1 MTFAPYERHD
11 CVLIIRAMLKCRCSD
26 MAWTRREPFIRAFRV
41 LFKTCRLNSK
51 ASYGGRVL
59 LFLVYTSGR
68 VHSKKTCIFRLFQ
81 SEAFIHHH
89 HHVPVSEGFN
99 SHHDFVKPLF
109 HSSLL
114 YRLKHNLGL
123 ACPRRTGYLSSK
135 LILFPNSDSTS
146 QLMRLTTSGDIS
158 LNPGLERC
166 SFCGNSVAWNHR
178 SPSCAPANVGATSS
192 AAKSHQGR
200 LVVTLAWTLAQKDA
214 LFIVIPSLETIVPIL
229 RLPANVGAT

>member
-26 MAWTRREPFIRAFRV
+26 MARTRCEPFIRAFRV

-89 HHVPVSEGFN
+89 HHHHVPVSEGFN

-109 HSSLL
+109 HSFLL

-135 LILFPNSDSTS
+135 LILFPNSDSHYNFT
-146 QLMRLTTSGDIS
+146 
-158 LNPGLERC
+158 
-166 SFCGNSVAWNHR
+166 
-178 SPSCAPANVGATSS
+178 
-192 AAKSHQGR
+192 
-200 LVVTLAWTLAQKDA
+200 
-214 LFIVIPSLETIVPIL
+214 PI
-229 RLPANVGAT
+229 